1 MVISTDTEKL
11 FEKFNNLSDKSNQL
25 TRNTKEVPW
34 PNNKKNSELIS
45 HLIVKPDAFPLR
57 SVIRQ
62 RRVFLSLLFHIVLE
76 ILARVVR

>member
-45 HLIVKPDAFPLR
+45 HLIVKLDAFPLR
-57 SVIRQ
+57 SVTWQ
-62 RRVFLSLLFHIVLE
+62 RCVFLSLLFHIVLE
-76 ILARVVR
+76 ILTRVVR

>member
-34 PNNKKNSELIS
+34 PNNKKKFRANITLNSETGC
-45 HLIVKPDAFPLR
+45 FP
-57 SVIRQ
+57 SKV
-62 RRVFLSLLFHIVLE
+62 SNMTKMCVLVTA
-76 ILARVVR
+76 IPHCTRNFNQSS